1 MSNAL
6 TIAAGGM
13 NAAAQRLDVAAT
25 RVASLGVET
34 APDGSGST
42 LPPAAT
48 VDLSATAL
56 DLIEA
61 RTSFSLNAAVARSAD
76 TMTKRTL
83 DILA

>member
-1 MSNAL
+1 MSDAL

-13 NAAAQRLDVAAT
+13 NAAARQLDLAAR
-25 RVASLGVET
+25 RVSTLGTET
-34 APDGSGST
+34 LPDGSGAS

-48 VDLSATAL
+48 VDLSATVL
-56 DLIEA
+56 DLIGSRA
-61 RTSFSLNAAVARSAD
+61 SFAMNAAVARSAD

>member
-1 MSNAL
+1 MSDAL

-13 NAAAQRLDVAAT
+13 NAAARQLDLAAR
-25 RVASLGVET
+25 RVSTLGTET
-34 APDGSGST
+34 LPDGGGS

-48 VDLSATAL
+48 VDLSATVL
-56 DLIEA
+56 DLIGSRA
-61 RTSFSLNAAVARSAD
+61 SFAMNAAVARSAD